1 MKQEQCS
8 SAFFVPNNN
17 NGFKPIVKTP
27 CRERVFG
34 RMPYAR
40 TYSGWVSFLGRADP
54 ARTSG
59 EIANMFGG
67 AAGLSAGR

>member
-8 SAFFVPNNN
+8 SAFFVGIYEIN
-17 NGFKPIVKTP
+17 NGFKPIVKIP

-40 TYSGWVSFLGRADP
+40 TSGRFDEYL
-54 ARTSG
+54 
-59 EIANMFGG
+59 IN
-67 AAGLSAGR
+67 AGWQVCRI